1 MSRTDRQLEGRTG
14 RNGISGECERY
25 VYPDDLKRIGIGSID
40 GKNSVTSYLK
50 KFKRRKDGSLR
61 VTGMGYAAIT
71 GKVKSMQEA
80 YEDAVKDNIKNT
92 QSLDS
97 HATRLIEEYREKRR
111 MIICDQVDLRQE
123 AIQLIENA
131 IDAILAS
138 FIDKERISKND
149 LLTPF
154 QDTNIGINLSAIC
167 LETRKALGV
176 TFNPRDVL
184 SANINV
190 LELRKAI
197 IESAVERLNRCRPAE
212 IKQALLMEYDYMI
225 KNLPTMLE
233 HSFIVKRL
241 TSMSAGMENQAD
253 ANAAIEFHEQRQK
266 AILEASK
273 TATKHLMGLPLTMEQ
288 DKGLEQLKEKRFGL
302 RYAKD
307 PSTGTLDAYES
318 DKQENNL
325 ELVKRLKEIK
335 SKVERK
341 EQPKL
346 DRIDRKIEKATNKG
360 KSVSLRNLYK
370 GLQVRPMKFIS
381 SMVDGKVTTRL
392 VLTRQRKEI
401 IDEEEKKL

>member
-1 MSRTDRQLEGRTG
+1 
-14 RNGISGECERY
+14 
-25 VYPDDLKRIGIGSID
+25 
-40 GKNSVTSYLK
+40 
-50 KFKRRKDGSLR
+50 
-61 VTGMGYAAIT
+61 MGYAAIT

-149 LLTPF
+149 LLTPL

-212 IKQALLMEYDYMI
+212 IKQALLMKYDYMI